1 MSKRLANVMKEMDWT
16 RHDNVVRIA
25 GKACRGFTKVIEEAD
40 ERRQKLIERLVPLAV
55 VPLAPPLVVKRRK
68 L

>member
-1 MSKRLANVMKEMDWT
+1 MKDKGWT
-16 RHDNVVRIA
+16 RHENVIRIA

-40 ERRQKLIERLVPLAV
+40 EGERRQKPIDQLKQQMVPLAV
-55 VPLAPPLVVKRRK
+55 PLVVKRRK